1 MLAWALLAVA
11 GVAPGAAQEVRPE
24 PGYLDD
30 RSTPEA
36 GIRSYYD
43 AVNNREYARAYSYW
57 EPTAAQRELAP
68 FEDFAQG
75 FADTA
80 SMEVTLGAVAT
91 DVGAGQLYFTVPI
104 SLVASLSDG
113 SSQMFAGCFT
123 LHLARPQ
130 LQAVPPF
137 RPMAIQHANII
148 AVDDGQP
155 DVSSSAFC
163 DHDRGSSVPRPTAIW
178 RDGQGF
184 LRMDDAFGI
193 SAHHVKDYTA
203 VRRVSHG

>member
-1 MLAWALLAVA
+1 VRLLQPFNCKIIACDVKDYADFYRQWNVEPVSHDELLA
-11 GVAPGAAQEVRPE
+11 
-24 PGYLDD
+24 
-30 RSTPEA
+30 RS
-36 GIRSYYD
+36 
-43 AVNNREYARAYSYW
+43 
-57 EPTAAQRELAP
+57 
-68 FEDFAQG
+68 
-75 FADTA
+75 
-80 SMEVTLGAVAT
+80 
-91 DVGAGQLYFTVPI
+91 DVL
-104 SLVASLSDG
+104 
-113 SSQMFAGCFT
+113 T

-155 DVSSSAFC
+155 EVSSSAFC
-163 DHDRGSSVPRPTAIW
+163 DQDRGSSVPRPTAIW

-203 VRRVSHG
+203 VRRASHG